1 MRLGPELKGLQSL
14 CIGDKYFFVPKI
26 SVYFWELRLRFLSQP
41 ESKQEKA
48 PLFYA
53 AVANDCCQWASAAVQ
68 LLGAAQALSSRA
80 SLSDAVN
87 ELNFTANTVT
97 PNEVR
102 LVTENF
108 L

>member
-1 MRLGPELKGLQSL
+1 M
-14 CIGDKYFFVPKI
+14 
-26 SVYFWELRLRFLSQP
+26 RFLSQP

-48 PLFYA
+48 HLYYA

-68 LLGAAQALSSRA
+68 LLGAAQALSSRS

-108 L
+108 LEIFEF